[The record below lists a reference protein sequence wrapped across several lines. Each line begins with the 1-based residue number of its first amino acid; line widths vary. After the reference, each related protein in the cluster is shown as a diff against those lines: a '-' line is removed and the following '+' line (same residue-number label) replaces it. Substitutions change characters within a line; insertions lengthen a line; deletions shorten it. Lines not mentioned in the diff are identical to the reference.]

1 LRIAAL
7 VQPVLRGR
15 IREALAPGD
24 RYLDVRSWDDLSD
37 IASARL
43 ADVAVIDPAALGR
56 PAIGSATGFA
66 SAFPVLPILIYTVA
80 SPTTAETLM
89 KLREHGVSHALLH
102 PYEGSPAT
110 VRKKLQHT
118 RRDHLVD
125 LFLERLSGRLDLI
138 PSPLES
144 TIRRMFAKPEQFSAA
159 NDLALGAGLPLSAVY
174 RSLQAAGLGS
184 PKRIFIVA
192 RLLNAYSRLSHS
204 EDSVADVAEQLG
216 YVNPRVLGLHSRTTL
231 GVTPRRLRHV
241 SQKELTEKLY
251 VWTVSKPSQPRA
263 RTAASTA

>member
-1 LRIAAL
+1 MRIAAL

-15 IREALAPGD
+15 IREALVPGD
-24 RYLDVRSWDDLSD
+24 RYLDARSWDDLSD

-43 ADVAVIDPAALGR
+43 ADLAVIDPAALGHS
-56 PAIGSATGFA
+56 AIGAATGFA
-66 SAFPVLPILIYTVA
+66 SAFPVLPILVYTVA

-125 LFLERLSGRLDLI
+125 FFLERLSGRLELL
-138 PSPLES
+138 PAPLGS

-159 NDLALGAGLPLSAVY
+159 NDLALDAGLPQSAVY
-174 RSLQAAGLGS
+174 RSLHKAGLGS
-184 PKRIFIVA
+184 PKGIFIVA

-204 EDSVADVAEQLG
+204 ENSVGGVAEQLG
-216 YVNPRVLGLHSRTTL
+216 YVNPRVLGLHSRAAL
-231 GVTPRRLRHV
+231 GVTPRRLRHL
-241 SQKELTEKLY
+241 SQNELTEKLY
-251 VWTVSKPSQPRA
+251 VWTISRPSQARA
-263 RTAASTA
+263 RTAVSTA

>member
-1 LRIAAL
+1 MRVAAL

-43 ADVAVIDPAALGR
+43 ADLAVIDPAAFGH
-56 PAIGSATGFA
+56 PAIGAATGFA
-66 SAFPVLPILIYTVA
+66 SAFPVLPILVYTVA
-80 SPTTAETLM
+80 SPATAEALM

-102 PYEGSPAT
+102 PFEGSPAT

-125 LFLERLSGRLDLI
+125 FFLERLASRLELL
-138 PSPLES
+138 PPALQS

-192 RLLNAYSRLSHS
+192 RLLNAYSRLCHS
-204 EDSVADVAEQLG
+204 EDSVRGVAEQLG
-216 YVNPRVLGLHSRTTL
+216 YVNPRVLGLHCRAAL
-231 GVTPRRLRHV
+231 AVTPRRLRHV
-241 SQKELTEKLY
+241 SQSELAGRLY
-251 VWTVSKPSQPRA
+251 AWIAGPAVYNDQPGARA
-263 RTAASTA
+263 

>member
-37 IASARL
+37 IANARL
-43 ADVAVIDPAALGR
+43 ADLAVIDPAALGR
-56 PAIGSATGFA
+56 PAISAATDFA
-66 SAFPVLPILIYTVA
+66 SAFPVLPILVYTVA

-89 KLREHGVSHALLH
+89 KLSEHGVSHALLH
-102 PYEGSPAT
+102 PYEGTPAT

-125 LFLERLSGRLDLI
+125 FFLERLSGRLEML
-138 PSPLES
+138 PSQLAA

-174 RSLQAAGLGS
+174 RALHVAGLGS
-184 PKRIFIVA
+184 PKKVFIVA
-192 RLLNAYSRLSHS
+192 RLLNAYSQLCHS
-204 EDSVADVAEQLG
+204 EDSVGCVAERLG
-216 YVNPRVLGLHSRTTL
+216 YANPRVMALHSRAAL
-231 GVTPRRLRHV
+231 AVTPRRLRHV
-241 SQKELTEKLY
+241 AQSELTDRLY
-251 VWTVSKPSQPRA
+251 AWTVSPSAPR
-263 RTAASTA
+263 R